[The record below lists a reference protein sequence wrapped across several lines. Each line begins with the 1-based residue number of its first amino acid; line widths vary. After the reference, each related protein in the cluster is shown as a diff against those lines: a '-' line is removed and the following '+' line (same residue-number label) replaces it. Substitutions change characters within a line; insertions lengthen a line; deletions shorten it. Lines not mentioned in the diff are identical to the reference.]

1 MPGQNNVWQ
10 KNRVQHG
17 ATLQEDTAVDSC
29 AQFTTAIGRRTRAER
44 FAMKII
50 LDGHRAAAA

>member
-1 MPGQNNVWQ
+1 MQ